1 MLRTLRD
8 LDLAGKRVL
17 LRVEFNVPMEGTRI
31 VEDTRIAA
39 SLPTFRWL
47 FEAGASVVVVTHLGR
62 PGGKVVEELRGEPLG
77 ARLAGLL
84 RKEVRVAPGIV
95 GDEVSAVISRLR
107 PEQVGMLENVRFDP
121 RE

>member
-17 LRVEFNVPMEGTRI
+17 LRVEFNVPLEGTRI

-47 FEAGASVVVVTHLGR
+47 LEAGASLGVVTHLGR
-62 PGGKVVEELRGEPLG
+62 PGGTVVEELRVEPLA

-84 RKEVRVAPGIV
+84 RKEVRVAPGVV
-95 GDEVSAVISRLR
+95 GDEVKAV
-107 PEQVGMLENVRFDP
+107 VRGL
-121 RE
+121 